1 MYKYISNGE
10 IITSQLEKEEMLK
23 RMRRLDMLRVLTEQY
38 DCEEMKN
45 ICKKASK
52 AYDKAKDFTGI
63 IRLTNAEKD
72 TLAYR
77 LEDEFLNEEE
87 KQTIQFYCKVV
98 E

>member
-52 AYDKAKDFTGI
+52 S
-63 IRLTNAEKD
+63 L
-72 TLAYR
+72 
-77 LEDEFLNEEE
+77 
-87 KQTIQFYCKVV
+87 
-98 E
+98 

>member
-1 MYKYISNGE
+1 MYKYISNGV
-10 IITSQLEKEEMLK
+10 IITSQLEKEEILK

-52 AYDKAKDFTGI
+52 AYDKINDFTGV

-87 KQTIQFYCKVV
+87 KETIQFYCKGK
-98 E
+98 

>member
-1 MYKYISNGE
+1 MYKYIFNDE

-23 RMRRLDMLRVLTEQY
+23 RMRRLDILRVLTEQY

-52 AYDKAKDFTGI
+52 AYDKANDFTGV

-87 KQTIQFYCKVV
+87 KETIQFYCKGK
-98 E
+98 

>member
-1 MYKYISNGE
+1 MYKYIFNDE

-45 ICKKASK
+45 ICKKALK
-52 AYDKAKDFTGI
+52 AYDKANDFTGV

-87 KQTIQFYCKVV
+87 KETIQFYCKGK
-98 E
+98 

>member
-63 IRLTNAEKD
+63 IRLTNVEKD